1 MNRKKWILDVVL
13 ILAANSMYALGVV
26 MFLLPNGFI
35 MGGTTGLALAA
46 QNYFGIPITSFVSV
60 FNIGMFLVGALILG
74 KKFAMTTI
82 LSTFYYPFIL
92 GVLQKIPQLP
102 QTGVDMILGAVFGG
116 CMIGIGIGIVIRCGA
131 STGGM
136 DIPPLL
142 IRRFFGI
149 PVSVTMYGFDVLI
162 LLLQASFSDRT
173 QILYGILLVL
183 LYTMVLEKVLVMGEA
198 KTQVKIVSSRYEE
211 INDMIIR
218 DLDRGSTLLYGET
231 GFMREE
237 RPVLLTVISN
247 RELTRLNRAVQEI
260 DPEAF
265 LVISQVKEVK
275 GRGFST
281 QKIWA
286 EREKRLQEP

>member
-1 MNRKKWILDVVL
+1 MPDGSHCSKNRRPVSYTHLDV
-13 ILAANSMYALGVV
+13 YKRQ
-26 MFLLPNGFI
+26 
-35 MGGTTGLALAA
+35 GLALAA

-149 PVSVTMYGFDVLI
+149 PVSVTIDV
-162 LLLQASFSDRT
+162 
-173 QILYGILLVL
+173 Y
-183 LYTMVLEKVLVMGEA
+183 
-198 KTQVKIVSSRYEE
+198 
-211 INDMIIR
+211 
-218 DLDRGSTLLYGET
+218 
-231 GFMREE
+231 
-237 RPVLLTVISN
+237 
-247 RELTRLNRAVQEI
+247 
-260 DPEAF
+260 
-265 LVISQVKEVK
+265 
-275 GRGFST
+275 
-281 QKIWA
+281 
-286 EREKRLQEP
+286 KRQWYDWGKRQEPSES

>member
-1 MNRKKWILDVVL
+1 MKQKKWIRDVLL
-13 ILAANSMYALGVV
+13 ILAANTIYALGVV

-46 QNYFGIPITSFVSV
+46 QNYFGIPITGFVSV
-60 FNIGMFLVGALILG
+60 FNIGMFLLGAGILG

-92 GVLQKIPQLP
+92 GVLQNIPELA
-102 QTGVDMILGAVFGG
+102 QTGGDMMLFAVFGG
-116 CMIGIGIGIVIRCGA
+116 GMIGIGIGIVIRCGA

-142 IRRFFGI
+142 ARRFFV
-149 PVSVTMYGFDVLI
+149 VSVSITMYVLDVVI

-183 LYTMVLEKVLVMGEA
+183 LYTVVLEEVLVMGEA
-198 KTQVKIVSSRYEE
+198 KTQVKIISTKYEA
-211 INDMIIR
+211 INEMIIR
-218 DLDRGSTLLYGET
+218 DLDRGSTLLHGET
-231 GFMREE
+231 GFLREE

-247 RELTRLNRAVQEI
+247 RELSRLSRAVQEM

-265 LVISQVKEVK
+265 LVISQVKEVR
-275 GRGFST
+275 GRGFSL
-281 QKIWA
+281 QKMWG
-286 EREKRLQEP
+286 ERKWDGDN